1 MSHELVLAGSG
12 IQDTVDPCAGTTT
25 TDATPSG
32 MGTHDANG
40 NDLEIDSNDITW
52 LRLMTV
58 AGLCAQVSPCL
69 G

>member
-32 MGTHDANG
+32 MGTHDANRQRLG
-40 NDLEIDSNDITW
+40 N
-52 LRLMTV
+52 
-58 AGLCAQVSPCL
+58 
-69 G
+69 